1 MTLVRSSVYGDK
13 DPHWEVAFKNFKLS
27 GSEEIAPCFRL
38 TWDKKKTI
46 KTKGVEGVRDKR
58 PGNAVKDI

>member
-27 GSEEIAPCFRL
+27 GSEEIAPCF
-38 TWDKKKTI
+38 KEKTI

-58 PGNAVKDI
+58 LGNAVKDI

>member
-27 GSEEIAPCFRL
+27 GSEEVAPFSGSL
-38 TWDKKKTI
+38 GNGKKTI
-46 KTKGVEGVRDKR
+46 KTKGVGGVRDKR
-58 PGNAVKDI
+58 LGNAVKDI